1 MKDLFK
7 HNKPL
12 NSIILETA
20 EVAGYLWQRGWAE
33 RNAGN
38 ISINI
43 SEIVDIEITDY
54 SPLPFLDLPF
64 SYPKLADC
72 SFLVTGTG
80 KRMRDLAHEPM
91 KNAFIL
97 RVNQEANGYWILSQK
112 AGSGSFLPTSE
123 LPTHLG
129 IHQLIAERES
139 SEKVVMH
146 AHTTELIALTHAE
159 EFCNQDSLNNLL
171 WGMHPETIVFV
182 PKGVGFVPYMRPG
195 SVEIAVETIKA
206 LQNHDVALWEK
217 HGVFAIGKC
226 VGKTFDVIDIL
237 AKSARIYFMCQ
248 SANILPKGLTNIQL
262 SDLKLLTTNF

>member
-1 MKDLFK
+1 MKDIFK
-7 HNKPL
+7 HNKL
-12 NSIILETA
+12 LDSIIQETA

-54 SPLPFLDLPF
+54 SPFPFLDLPF
-64 SYPKLADC
+64 SYPKLAGNC
-72 SFLVTGTG
+72 FLVTGTG
-80 KRMRDLAHEPM
+80 KRMRDLAHKPM
-91 KNAFIL
+91 KNALIL

-112 AGSGSFLPTSE
+112 AGSDSFLPTSE

-129 IHQLIAERES
+129 IHQLIAERGS

-146 AHTTELIALTHAE
+146 AHATELIALTHAE
-159 EFCNQDSLNNLL
+159 EFCNEDNLNDLL

-182 PKGVGFVPYMRPG
+182 PKGVGFVPYILPG

-226 VGKTFDVIDIL
+226 VHDTFDVIDIL

-248 SANILPKGLTNIQL
+248 SANILPKGLTFLQL
-262 SDLKLLTTNF
+262 SDLKMLTTNF

>member
-12 NSIILETA
+12 HSIIRETA

-43 SEIVDIEITDY
+43 SEIVDIEIIDY
-54 SPLPFLDLPF
+54 SPFPFLDLPF
-64 SYPKLADC
+64 SYPKLADS

-80 KRMRDLAHEPM
+80 KRMRDFANSPM
-91 KNAFIL
+91 NNGIVIK
-97 RVNQEANGYWILSQK
+97 VNQSANGYWILSQK
-112 AGSGSFLPTSE
+112 AGSSSFLPTSE
-123 LPTHLG
+123 LSTHLG
-129 IHQLIAERES
+129 IHQLIAERGS
-139 SEKVVMH
+139 PEKVVLH

-182 PKGVGFVPYMRPG
+182 PKGVGFVPYMLPG
-195 SVEIAVETIKA
+195 SVEIAMETIKA

-217 HGVFAIGKC
+217 HGVFAIGNC
-226 VGKTFDVIDIL
+226 VHETFDVIDIL

-248 SANILPKGLTNIQL
+248 SANILPRGLTASQL
-262 SDLKLLTTNF
+262 SDLKL